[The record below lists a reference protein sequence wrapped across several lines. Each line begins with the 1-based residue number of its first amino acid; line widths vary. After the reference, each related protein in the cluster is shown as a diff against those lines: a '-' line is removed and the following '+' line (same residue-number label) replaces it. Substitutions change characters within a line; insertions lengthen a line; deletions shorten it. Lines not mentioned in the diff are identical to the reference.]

1 MATTIQ
7 WAILCLETAFPVKSS
22 LPDATSSLKRCT
34 RECSF
39 REKALSVCWSAQ
51 GRWPPATQTG
61 VVQPYVCNPLDMGNH
76 HRWSVIPPTRRA
88 LKEHAELVQSSSL
101 SRVVR
106 SKTMWSL
113 SSEAKSWVCVA
124 PVAYLYSRCDQRQLD
139 AIIACQCAL
148 ARLVD
153 TQSGLVSLSEIPIC
167 RSSFD
172 VTSRVTDWKGTK
184 GGGGS
189 LWRVNWSSF
198 LHPFATVHLLPFYLN
213 VFWEMTCTCSGKPSI
228 LFWPLVWMKQRAL
241 WGRGL
246 VVVMG
251 MGRGDWYCW
260 MDTLLM
266 APSYCWSRAVRW
278 GGLTEVIIIV
288 CCWWGLWTPGCGQTL
303 GKHLMM

>member
-1 MATTIQ
+1 M
-7 WAILCLETAFPVKSS
+7 LFK
-22 LPDATSSLKRCT
+22 KRH
-34 RECSF
+34 RDCSF
-39 REKALSVCWSAQ
+39 REKSTSASWSAQ
-51 GRWPPATQTG
+51 GSGCLQHKQG
-61 VVQPYVCNPLDMGNH
+61 VVQPYVCNPLCMGNH
-76 HRWSVIPPTRRA
+76 HHWSAIPPTRWA
-88 LKEHAELVQSSSL
+88 LKEHTEPVQSSSL

-113 SSEAKSWVCVA
+113 GSEAKSWVCVA
-124 PVAYLYSRCDQRQLD
+124 PAAYLYSRCDQRQLD
-139 AIIACQCAL
+139 TIIACQCAL
-148 ARLVD
+148 AHLVY
-153 TQSGLVSLSEIPIC
+153 TRSGLVSLSEIPIR
-167 RSSFD
+167 RSSSD

-184 GGGGS
+184 GGGS
-189 LWRVNWSSF
+189 LWRINWASF
-198 LHPFATVHLLPFYLN
+198 LHSFATVHFLAFYLN
-213 VFWEMTCTCSGKPSI
+213 LFWEMTCTCSGKPSI

-246 VVVMG
+246 GVVMG

-278 GGLTEVIIIV
+278 GGLAEVIIIV